1 MPEPG
6 RYACHNLSLP
16 PFPGEADACW
26 EQAPAGEL
34 LETVSGKRPFLATEF
49 RLLRDDAQQAFFL
62 RFLRRNQAA
71 RIAEIDGVGDA
82 DEPRQEPA
90 RRRFV
95 DDAAPR
101 EDEAVARFGRR
112 QADVHGEL
120 HGDADADS
128 GTVAG

>member
-62 RFLRRNQAA
+62 RFL
-71 RIAEIDGVGDA
+71 AED
-82 DEPRQEPA
+82 DEVHSIYRLDEECLYRQDVLEL
-90 RRRFV
+90 FV
-95 DDAAPR
+95 AENDTLTHYK
-101 EDEAVARFGRR
+101 EI
-112 QADVHGEL
+112 
-120 HGDADADS
+120 
-128 GTVAG
+128 